1 MKTYWDAWVSG
12 VGLGMMVYVSL
23 LWLSRVHAQG
33 FSQILIVMLG
43 SGLMGLASLL
53 YRIDSWSLLRQSLS
67 HLIVILGLVVGMGL
81 MSGWFDMSQKDFVM
95 VFLGQFILIYLLIW
109 VVAYYLNSKRVKHI
123 NAVLKDGNVTK

>member
-23 LWLSRVHAQG
+23 LWLSQVHAQG

-43 SGLMGLASLL
+43 SGMMGLASLI
-53 YRIDSWSLLRQSLS
+53 YRIDSWSLLRQSIS
-67 HLIVILGLVVGMGL
+67 HLIVILGLVVAMGL
-81 MSGWFDMSQKDFVM
+81 MNGWFDTSQRDFVM

>member
-12 VGLGMMVYVSL
+12 VGLGMMAYIIL
-23 LWLSRVHAQG
+23 LWLSQVHAQG

-43 SGLMGLASLL
+43 SGLMGLASLI
-53 YRIDSWSLLRQSLS
+53 YRIDKWSLFRQSMS
-67 HLIVILGLVVGMGL
+67 HLLIILGLVVGMGL
-81 MSGWFDMSQKDFVM
+81 MNGWFDMSQKGFVM
-95 VFLGQFILIYLLIW
+95 LFLGQFILIYLLIW

>member
-12 VGLGMMVYVSL
+12 VGLGMMAYIIL
-23 LWLSRVHAQG
+23 LWLSQVHAQG

-43 SGLMGLASLL
+43 SGLMGLASLI
-53 YRIDSWSLLRQSLS
+53 YRIDKWSLFRKSIS
-67 HLIVILGLVVGMGL
+67 HLLIILGLVVGMGL
-81 MSGWFDMSQKDFVM
+81 MNGWFDMSQKGFVM
-95 VFLGQFILIYLLIW
+95 LFLGQFILIYLLIW